1 MFILRRKGSFDFL
14 NFALLDKNNL
24 LVVVMILKE
33 TLGALL
39 VDYANKEYS

>member
-1 MFILRRKGSFDFL
+1 MLILRRKGSFDFL

-33 TLGALL
+33 ILGALL
-39 VDYANKEYS
+39 MDCANKEYS